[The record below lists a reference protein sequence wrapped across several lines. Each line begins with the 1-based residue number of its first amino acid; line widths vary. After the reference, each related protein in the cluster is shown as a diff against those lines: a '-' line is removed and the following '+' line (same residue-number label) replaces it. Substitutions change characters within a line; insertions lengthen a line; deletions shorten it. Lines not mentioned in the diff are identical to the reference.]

1 MFPERGSLTFLTG
14 VLIVTLSCEA
24 RGPPW
29 VSRQVEDR
37 QTAKLGRTVRLPCP
51 VEGDPPP
58 LVLWVKDGRNVNP
71 GWSRYKV
78 LKQSLKIKEVEL
90 EDAGVYICRVTN
102 GFGSLALNFT
112 LIVIDDAAVTQN
124 QPPPDAVE
132 PNADLTLQ
140 DPTGEPW
147 VKPRFTQPTKMRRRV
162 LEQPVGSSVRLKCL
176 AGGNPTPVITWWKDQ
191 SQLPSPHQS
200 KRPQWTL
207 TLKNLQPQDSAKYT
221 CHVSNAAG
229 HINATYKVD
238 VIERTNSKPI
248 LTGTHPVNT
257 TVEFGGTAS
266 FQCKVHSDV
275 KPVIQWLKR
284 VDPGTEGRYNS
295 TLEVGGQHFVVLPTG
310 DVWSRPDGSYLNKLA
325 IVKARDEDAGM
336 YICLGANTMGY
347 SFRSAYLTVLSD
359 PKVDKDVIPRHIS
372 PGLPWPLI
380 IGIPAA
386 ALLIV
391 GTIVLWLCHSR
402 RRQSALPP
410 RATTYRDHHIP
421 DKEPST
427 ANGINSDLPNQRL
440 MGMGPP
446 VLSGPPK
453 IYTKMNKGLAVLER
467 HTDFT
472 HCTSLHQPDCVIPV
486 DSGANV
492 TLQCFFGENYTMYD
506 MFWYKQIKGQ
516 QPCAVVKAGAVA
528 DPIFHKEYSN
538 TRFNISRSRKRL
550 SLSIINISHWDEAV
564 YYCGVEIFFDI
575 EFGNGVFLAVNLSSF
590 NSEALSPTESD
601 YIFRLV
607 VIFQCNIIGIFAVWI
622 ICLCIRIKHQKVRG
636 HIPVP
641 IEMSDVKSHT
651 SSLMLIKT
659 KA

>member
-1 MFPERGSLTFLTG
+1 MLSEGGSLTFLTG
-14 VLIVTLSCEA
+14 ILILALSCEA

-29 VSRQVEDR
+29 VSRQVEER
-37 QTAKLGRTVRLPCP
+37 PMAKLGRTVRLPCP

-58 LVLWVKDGRNVNP
+58 LVLWVKDGKNVNP

-90 EDAGVYICRVTN
+90 EDAGEYICRVTN
-102 GFGSLALNFT
+102 GFGSIALNFT
-112 LIVIDDAAVTQN
+112 LIVIDDSSMPPN
-124 QPPPDAVE
+124 PPPTAE
-132 PNADLTLQ
+132 PSEDLPLQ

-147 VKPRFTQPTKMRRRV
+147 VKPRFSHPTKMRRRV
-162 LEQPVGSSVRLKCL
+162 LEQPVGSTVRLKCL
-176 AGGNPTPVITWWKDQ
+176 ASGNPIPAITWWKDQ
-191 SQLPSPHQS
+191 IQLPSRHQS

-207 TLKNLQPQDSAKYT
+207 TLKNLQPHDSAKYT

-238 VIERTNSKPI
+238 VIERTNTKPI

-275 KPVIQWLKR
+275 KPVVQWLKR

-347 SFRSAYLTVLSD
+347 SFRSAYLTVLSG
-359 PKVDKDVIPRHIS
+359 PKETPEIPRHIS

-391 GTIVLWLCHSR
+391 GAIVLWLCHSR
-402 RRQSALPP
+402 RRQGSLPP
-410 RATTYRDHHIP
+410 RPMPYREHHIP

-427 ANGINSDLPNQRL
+427 PSSITADLPSQRL
-440 MGMGPP
+440 MTMVPP

-453 IYTKMNKGLAVLER
+453 IYTKVYTDM
-467 HTDFT
+467 HTHT
-472 HCTSLHQPDCVIPV
+472 HTHSHMEGKVHQHFHY
-486 DSGANV
+486 
-492 TLQCFFGENYTMYD
+492 QC
-506 MFWYKQIKGQ
+506 
-516 QPCAVVKAGAVA
+516 
-528 DPIFHKEYSN
+528 
-538 TRFNISRSRKRL
+538 
-550 SLSIINISHWDEAV
+550 
-564 YYCGVEIFFDI
+564 
-575 EFGNGVFLAVNLSSF
+575 
-590 NSEALSPTESD
+590 
-601 YIFRLV
+601 
-607 VIFQCNIIGIFAVWI
+607 
-622 ICLCIRIKHQKVRG
+622 
-636 HIPVP
+636 
-641 IEMSDVKSHT
+641 
-651 SSLMLIKT
+651 
-659 KA
+659 

>member
-1 MFPERGSLTFLTG
+1 MFPERGSLTFLTV

-37 QTAKLGRTVRLPCP
+37 QTAKLGRTIRLPCP

-58 LVLWVKDGRNVNP
+58 LVLWVKDGRNVHP

-124 QPPPDAVE
+124 QPQPDEAE
-132 PNADLTLQ
+132 PNADLTLK

-176 AGGNPTPVITWWKDQ
+176 SSGNPTPVISWWRDQ
-191 SQLPSPHQS
+191 SRLPSPHQS
-200 KRPQWTL
+200 KRPHLISFQYAMVPL
-207 TLKNLQPQDSAKYT
+207 TSVFST
-221 CHVSNAAG
+221 
-229 HINATYKVD
+229 
-238 VIERTNSKPI
+238 ERTNSKPI

-347 SFRSAYLTVLSD
+347 NSRSAYLTVLSD
-359 PKVDKDVIPRHIS
+359 PKKDKDIILRHIS

-391 GTIVLWLCHSR
+391 GAIVLWLCHSR
-402 RRQSALPP
+402 RHQSALPP
-410 RATTYRDHHIP
+410 RPMTYRDHHIP
-421 DKEPST
+421 DKEPSSS
-427 ANGINSDLPNQRL
+427 NGTNPDLPNQRL

-446 VLSGPPK
+446 ALSGPPK
-453 IYTKMNKGLAVLER
+453 IYTKVYTDM
-467 HTDFT
+467 HTHT
-472 HCTSLHQPDCVIPV
+472 HSHAHMEGKVHQHFHY
-486 DSGANV
+486 
-492 TLQCFFGENYTMYD
+492 QC
-506 MFWYKQIKGQ
+506 
-516 QPCAVVKAGAVA
+516 
-528 DPIFHKEYSN
+528 
-538 TRFNISRSRKRL
+538 
-550 SLSIINISHWDEAV
+550 
-564 YYCGVEIFFDI
+564 
-575 EFGNGVFLAVNLSSF
+575 
-590 NSEALSPTESD
+590 
-601 YIFRLV
+601 
-607 VIFQCNIIGIFAVWI
+607 
-622 ICLCIRIKHQKVRG
+622 
-636 HIPVP
+636 
-641 IEMSDVKSHT
+641 
-651 SSLMLIKT
+651 
-659 KA
+659 